1 MNLKLGQKLL
11 VIGAVLLAIGIV
23 LVVATFFMIGQS
35 SYSFSTS
42 TQTVSAGESFTDEI
56 EAQADTNMTI
66 AVEVQPSEVPMQLE
80 VTQPG
85 GHTIT
90 NFNFT
95 DRTSTTFTPFDGDY
109 TIIITNLGNEQ
120 ASINMVAGTN
130 PFFASDGDDDDDD
143 RNNQQQANIALGA
156 MAISGPFLG
165 GIGFIVIVIGAI
177 VYFLRDRR
185 RTRHS

>member
-11 VIGAVLLAIGIV
+11 VIGAVLLATGIV

-42 TQTVSAGESFTDEI
+42 TQTVSARESFTDEI
-56 EAQADTNMTI
+56 EAQTGTNMTV
-66 AVEVQPSEVPMQLE
+66 AVEVQPSEVPMQLQIR
-80 VTQPG
+80 QPDG
-85 GHTIT
+85 NVVSNI
-90 NFNFT
+90 NFN
-95 DRTSTTFTPFDGDY
+95 DRTSTTFSPSMNGEY
-109 TIIITNLGNEQ
+109 TTIITNLGNEQ
-120 ASINMVAGTN
+120 ASMNMLAGTTT
-130 PFFASDGDDDDDD
+130 FFASDG
-143 RNNQQQANIALGA
+143 NGGNQQQANIALGA

-185 RTRHS
+185 RTRHP

>member
-23 LVVATFFMIGQS
+23 LIVATFFMIGQY

-42 TQTVSAGESFTDEI
+42 TQTVSAGESFTNEI
-56 EAQADTNMTI
+56 EAQAGTNMTI

-80 VTQPG
+80 VAQPG

-95 DRTSTTFTPFDGDY
+95 DRTSTTFSPFDGDY

-130 PFFASDGDDDDDD
+130 PFFASDGDDD
-143 RNNQQQANIALGA
+143 RNNQHQANVALGA
-156 MAISGPFLG
+156 MAISGPILG

-177 VYFLRDRR
+177 VYFFKDRR
-185 RTRHS
+185 ERRKT

>member
-23 LVVATFFMIGQS
+23 LIISTFFMIGQY

-42 TQTVSAGESFTDEI
+42 TQTVSAGESFTNEI
-56 EAQADTNMTI
+56 EAQAGTNMTI

-95 DRTSTTFTPFDGDY
+95 DRTSTTFSPFDGDY

-130 PFFASDGDDDDDD
+130 PFFASDGDDDDD
-143 RNNQQQANIALGA
+143 RNNQQQANVALGA
-156 MAISGPFLG
+156 MAISGPILG

-177 VYFLRDRR
+177 VYFFKDRR
-185 RTRHS
+185 ERRKT

>member
-23 LVVATFFMIGQS
+23 LVVATFFMVGQY

-42 TQTVSAGESFTDEI
+42 TQTVSAGESFTNEI
-56 EAQADTNMTI
+56 EAQAGTNMTI

-80 VTQPG
+80 VRQPG
-85 GHTIT
+85 GHVIT

-95 DRTSTTFTPFDGDY
+95 DRTSATFTPFMGDY
-109 TIIITNLGNEQ
+109 TIIITNIGNEQ
-120 ASINMVAGTN
+120 ASINMGVGTS
-130 PFFASDGDDDDDD
+130 PFFASDGDDDG
-143 RNNQQQANIALGA
+143 NNQQQANVALGA
-156 MAISGPFLG
+156 MAISGPILG
-165 GIGFIVIVIGAI
+165 GIGFIVVVIGAI

-185 RTRHS
+185 RARRT